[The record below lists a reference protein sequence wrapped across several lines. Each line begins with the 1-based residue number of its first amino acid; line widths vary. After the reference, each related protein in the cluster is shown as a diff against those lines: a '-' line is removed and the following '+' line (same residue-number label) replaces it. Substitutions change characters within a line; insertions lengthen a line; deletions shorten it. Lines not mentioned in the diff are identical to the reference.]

1 MKGFVKASLLH
12 KVWLK
17 LLAISHLDERCLGL
31 WQKVSICLGK
41 RMPKRVGQQ
50 RIEDMEEKEI
60 KAKRIRGHQ
69 LEIEQ
74 NKTKTL
80 AKGPDRSALVN
91 KLLSLW
97 SHGILSAK
105 MCQELAHLAVL
116 DGAKS
121 QELSIMAGAGN
132 WGQVPG
138 NTHRDFLANFCRN
151 NGLTKAFEVEV
162 PVRDPKT
169 SKLGTE
175 TAALFLPHMLF
186 SDLALNYK
194 EQFHKMFATEQLEQ
208 FWANVRAVKDQRLTG
223 HPITLDK
230 RSGAYKKGVVDSD
243 KTIPLFCHCD
253 GVEFQT
259 RDSLLV
265 WNWGGLLSSF
275 SSLASHLLITSFP
288 KSCAT
293 DMTWR
298 PLMKYIKWSLES
310 LQDGFHPAV
319 GPDQEPL
326 PKGSIFE
333 QLAGQPLT
341 SDNYRGV
348 VWSIQGDHEA
358 YSNIW
363 GLPHWQNRFPC
374 WECDC
379 QQPLTK
385 GEPCPPGKSFKVLKE
400 EDQKFETVGYTEAL
414 TKGISAHAL
423 FGVEGLNIKMVRH
436 DGLHVMFARGVC
448 SHLCGSILHALCFLE
463 GKGKQHVKPTERL
476 SLLFNEIQEDYK
488 KNKATSRLTNL
499 KLSMFCEPKSP
510 HKDFP
515 VLQCKASECKRLMF
529 ALVGVVKRL
538 LDKSNEMHK
547 QMAQA
552 LASLASLVQLFD
564 EAGMFLD
571 KRTCAKANALAH
583 TFFHSYSWLHEWA
596 AKKDLYLFHIT
607 IKFHMLS
614 HLIKSA
620 ADMNPKYTWNFRA
633 EDYVGKVSTLGAS
646 VVHGVKTTKLSMK
659 ICAKYQVLLH
669 LEMERL
675 GFDTMDFA
683 PDP

>member
-1 MKGFVKASLLH
+1 MGETRAEGM
-12 KVWLK
+12 
-17 LLAISHLDERCLGL
+17 I
-31 WQKVSICLGK
+31 
-41 RMPKRVGQQ
+41 
-50 RIEDMEEKEI
+50 EKEV

-69 LEIEQ
+69 LEIE
-74 NKTKTL
+74 KSKPKTL
-80 AKGPDRSALVN
+80 TKGQKRSSLVN

-97 SHGILSAK
+97 SHGILSAR

-116 DGAKS
+116 DGAQS
-121 QELSIMAGAGN
+121 EELCIMAGAGN
-132 WGQVPG
+132 WGQAPG
-138 NTHRDFLANFCRN
+138 NTHRDFLTNFCRN

-169 SKLGTE
+169 SRVGVE
-175 TAALFLPHMLF
+175 TASLFLPHMVF
-186 SDLALNYK
+186 SDISLNYK
-194 EQFHKMFATEQLEQ
+194 EQFHKIFGTEQVEQ
-208 FWANVRAVKDQRLTG
+208 FWTNVRAAKDQRLLG

-259 RDSLLV
+259 RHSLMV

-275 SSLASHLLITSFP
+275 SSLASHLLITSIP
-288 KSCAT
+288 KSCTT
-293 DMTWR
+293 DMTWK

-326 PKGSIFE
+326 PKGSLFE
-333 QLAGQPLT
+333 KLAGQPLT
-341 SDNYRGV
+341 SDNYRAV

-363 GLPHWQNRFPC
+363 GLGHWASKFPC

-385 GEPCPPGKSFKVLKE
+385 GEPCPPGKSFKLLKK
-400 EDQKFETVGYTEAL
+400 EDQKFVPLGYNEAL
-414 TKGISAHAL
+414 AKGISAHAL
-423 FGVEGLNIKMVRH
+423 FSVEGLSLKMVRH
-436 DGLHVMFARGVC
+436 DGLHVLFSKGVC
-448 SHLCGSILHALCFLE
+448 SHLCGSVLHALCFLE
-463 GKGKQHVKPTERL
+463 GKGKQHVKPSERL
-476 SLLFNEIQEDYK
+476 ALLFTEIQEEYK
-488 KNKATSRLTNL
+488 KNKATCRLTNL
-499 KLSMFCEPKSP
+499 KLSMITDPKSP
-510 HKDFP
+510 HKDYP
-515 VLQCKASECKRLMF
+515 VLQCKAAECKHLMF
-529 ALVGVVKRL
+529 ALVGVVKKM

-547 QMAQA
+547 HMVQA

-571 KRTCAKANALAH
+571 KRTCGKAHALAH
-583 TFFHSYSWLHEWA
+583 SFFHSYSWLNEWA
-596 AKKDLYLFHIT
+596 TRNDLYLFHIT

-614 HLIKSA
+614 HLIKCCE
-620 ADMNPKYTWNFRA
+620 DMNPKYTWNFRA
-633 EDYVGKVSTLGAS
+633 EDFVGKISTLGAS
-646 VVHGVKTTKLSMK
+646 VVHGVKSTKLSMK
-659 ICAKYQVLLH
+659 ICTKYQILLH
-669 LEMERL
+669 LEVERL
-675 GFDTMDFA
+675 GFDAIDLA